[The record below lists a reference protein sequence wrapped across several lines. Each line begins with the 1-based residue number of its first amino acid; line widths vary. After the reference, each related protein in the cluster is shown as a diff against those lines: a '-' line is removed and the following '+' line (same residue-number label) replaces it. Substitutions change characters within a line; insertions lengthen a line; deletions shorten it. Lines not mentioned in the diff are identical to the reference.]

1 MQILEQL
8 GSGEGLPID
17 AIRAATADRETAAP
31 LLLEAIE
38 RCEPQS
44 EIEENGLFIAFHLLG
59 QWKEKS
65 AYRPLAGF
73 LRRPDIEFVLGDATT
88 ETSPRVMAA
97 VFDGDPGPIYDI
109 INDVD
114 ADEFVRSSMFDA
126 LVILALRGEL
136 DRAEVAEFLKSRF
149 SELQP
154 QDQSAVW
161 EGWQGAVALLG
172 LAELKPLVQSAFQRG
187 FIDETMLSF
196 EDFEDDLEQ
205 ACAGRTLQ
213 SRRGRFEPFGDV
225 VEELSDWAGFQKEE
239 RDEAAEDWRPD
250 ASPGMPAHNPFR
262 NVGRNDPCPCGSGR
276 KFKKC
281 CLGKPAAELQAVASP
296 DDPESDDFDDAD
308 EPIRA
313 YDPFVD
319 PDPSDWLA
327 TDEQRR
333 LDLIKH
339 YHRHDRLAG
348 SRATTHA
355 VMHAIVENQIAEGD
369 QLPVRRTLL
378 RLMAEGLDRHD
389 AIHAIASVLAGH
401 IHDLLNE
408 KAAEAQQM
416 SDHDINAPYFAE
428 LERLT
433 AKGWLNS
440 G

>member
-1 MQILEQL
+1 MLEQL
-8 GSGEGLPID
+8 GSGEGMPIE
-17 AIRAATADRETAAP
+17 AIRAATADREAVAP
-31 LLLEAIE
+31 LLREAIE
-38 RCEPQS
+38 RCEPNS

-59 QWKEKS
+59 QWQEKS
-65 AYRPLAGF
+65 AYRPLARF
-73 LRRPDIEFVLGDATT
+73 LRRPDVESILGDATT

-172 LAELKPLVQSAFQRG
+172 LAELEPLVRSAFQRG
-187 FIDETMLSF
+187 FIDETMLNF
-196 EDFEDDLEQ
+196 EDFEGDLER
-205 ACAGRTLQ
+205 ACAGQPLQ
-213 SRRGRFEPFGDV
+213 PWRGEFELFGDV
-225 VEELSDWAGFQKEE
+225 VEELSDWAGFQPKEE

-250 ASPGMPAHNPFR
+250 AWPGMPAHNPFR
-262 NVGRNDPCPCGSGR
+262 NVGRNDPCPCGSGK

-281 CLGKPAAELQAVASP
+281 CLGKPGAELQAAASP
-296 DDPESDDFDDAD
+296 GDHESVDFDDD
-308 EPIRA
+308 DRPIRD
-313 YDPFVD
+313 YDPFVE
-319 PDPSDWLA
+319 PDPIDWLA

-333 LDLIKH
+333 LDLITR
-339 YHRHDRLAG
+339 YHRHEGFEAER
-348 SRATTHA
+348 SEVHA
-355 VMHAIVENQIAEGD
+355 VMHAVVENQIAERD

-389 AIHAIASVLAGH
+389 AIHAIASVLIGH
-401 IHDLLNE
+401 INE
-408 KAAEAQQM
+408 QLSETASEAERT
-416 SDHDINAPYFAE
+416 SGDDINAPYFAE

>member
-1 MQILEQL
+1 MLEQL
-8 GSGEGLPID
+8 GSGEGMPIE
-17 AIRAATADRETAAP
+17 AIRAATADREAVAP
-31 LLLEAIE
+31 LLREAIE
-38 RCEPQS
+38 RCEPNS

-59 QWKEKS
+59 QWQEKS
-65 AYRPLAGF
+65 AYRPLARF
-73 LRRPDIEFVLGDATT
+73 LRRPDVESILGDATT
-88 ETSPRVMAA
+88 ETSHRVMAA

-172 LAELKPLVQSAFQRG
+172 LAELEPLVRSAFQRG
-187 FIDETMLSF
+187 FIDETMLNF
-196 EDFEDDLEQ
+196 EDFEGDLER
-205 ACAGRTLQ
+205 ACAGQPLQ
-213 SRRGRFEPFGDV
+213 PWRGEFELFGDV
-225 VEELSDWAGFQKEE
+225 VEELSDWAGFQPKEE

-250 ASPGMPAHNPFR
+250 AWPGMPAHNPFR
-262 NVGRNDPCPCGSGR
+262 NVGRNDPCPCGSGK

-281 CLGKPAAELQAVASP
+281 CLGKPGAELQAAASP
-296 DDPESDDFDDAD
+296 GDHESVDFDDD
-308 EPIRA
+308 DRPIRD
-313 YDPFVD
+313 YDPFVE
-319 PDPSDWLA
+319 PDPIDWLA

-333 LDLIKH
+333 LDLITR
-339 YHRHDRLAG
+339 YHRHEGFEAER
-348 SRATTHA
+348 SEVHA
-355 VMHAIVENQIAEGD
+355 VMHAVVENQIAERD

-389 AIHAIASVLAGH
+389 AIHAIASVLIGH
-401 IHDLLNE
+401 INE
-408 KAAEAQQM
+408 QLSETASEAERT
-416 SDHDINAPYFAE
+416 SGDDINAPYFAE